1 MIFFSLVASPR
12 KPFDKSPTG
21 RDPSGVFM
29 MQFLPTE
36 AMEYARSLGDRCE
49 IHRGITFSLFYF
61 FDESD
66 VLGFKM
72 AMSECATFVQ

>member
-1 MIFFSLVASPR
+1 
-12 KPFDKSPTG
+12 
-21 RDPSGVFM
+21 M
-29 MQFLPTE
+29 MQFPPDK

-49 IHRGITFSLFYF
+49 ILHGFSFSLFYF

-72 AMSECATFVQ
+72 AMSEFATFMP